1 MLVEFEGEREEEDF
15 IFQIIC
21 RLKHVSRSVQY
32 VYVEVCAA
40 KVGKQNNFQLT
51 DIKVILLR
59 QDTAKDALLHW
70 EHPFKAR

>member
-1 MLVEFEGEREEEDF
+1 MLVEFEGEREEEDCV
-15 IFQIIC
+15 FQIIC

-40 KVGKQNNFQLT
+40 KVNFQFT